1 MAKEPV
7 KLYKA
12 RNGGSAPVVLRR
24 AQNSVHK
31 YMAVFP
37 EGGRGSGDP
46 SRKAKPFVVRF
57 GLKGFSDY
65 TIHKD
70 KERMKRYVKRHAGSA
85 SGLRSRRENWT
96 RTGAKTAGFW
106 SRWLLW
112 SKPNFSAALRQT
124 EKVLGRKIVYVK

>member
-1 MAKEPV
+1 MAKDSV

-12 RNGGSAPVVLRR
+12 RNGT
-24 AQNSVHK
+24 HK
-31 YMAVFP
+31 YMVVFP
-37 EGGRGSGDP
+37 EGGS
-46 SRKAKPFVVRF
+46 VRF

-70 KERMKRYVKRHAGSA
+70 PVRMKRYIARHAGSA

-96 RTGAKTAGFW
+96 RSGAKTAGFW

-112 SKPNFSAALRQT
+112 SRPNFTSALRQA
-124 EKVLGRKIVYVK
+124 EKVLGRKIIYVKTA

>member
-1 MAKEPV
+1 MKEPI

-12 RNGGSAPVVLRR
+12 RNG
-24 AQNSVHK
+24 VHK
-31 YMAVFP
+31 FMAVFP
-37 EGGRGSGDP
+37 EGRGT
-46 SRKAKPFVVRF
+46 VRF

-65 TIHKD
+65 TIHGD
-70 KERMKRYVKRHAGSA
+70 PARMKRYIARHAGSA

-112 SKPNFSAALRQT
+112 SRPNFTSALRQT

>member
-1 MAKEPV
+1 MAKDSV

-12 RNGGSAPVVLRR
+12 RNGT
-24 AQNSVHK
+24 HK

-46 SRKAKPFVVRF
+46 SRKARPFVVRF

-70 KERMKRYVKRHAGSA
+70 PERMKRYIARHAGSV

-96 RTGAKTAGFW
+96 RSGAKTAGFW

-112 SKPNFSAALRQT
+112 SRPNFNSALRQA
-124 EKVLGRKIVYVK
+124 EKVLGRKIIYVKTA

>member
-1 MAKEPV
+1 MA
-7 KLYKA
+7 YRA
-12 RNGGSAPVVLRR
+12 RNGQGPRGPVFLRR

-31 YMAVFP
+31 FMAVFP
-37 EGGRGSGDP
+37 EGGS
-46 SRKAKPFVVRF
+46 VRF

-70 KERMKRYVKRHAGSA
+70 RERMKRYVARHAGSA
-85 SGLRSRRENWT
+85 SGLRSRRENWA
-96 RTGAKTAGFW
+96 RSGAKTAGFW

-112 SKPNFSAALRQT
+112 SRPNFTSALRQT